1 MVGKD
6 KVKERKVVT
15 LGPFKLSL
23 NVRVLKQKNFALL
36 WLDPIASAIILAPFV
51 QLTALFLAGVN
62 GKLFALTFFNAVLAH
77 ILVIVCLVL

>member
-15 LGPFKLSL
+15 LSPFKLSL
-23 NVRVLKQKNFALL
+23 NVRVLIQKNFALL

-62 GKLFALTFFNAVLAH
+62 GFALTFFKAVLAH

>member
-23 NVRVLKQKNFALL
+23 NVRVLVQKNFALL
-36 WLDPIASAIILAPFV
+36 WQDPKASAIILAPFV

-62 GKLFALTFFNAVLAH
+62 GPLFALTFFKAVLAH